1 VRSSDRQAGSGPLI
15 RVSFVC
21 TANRARSPFAAALL
35 RRSTAELP
43 VAVDSYGTLDR
54 ADAPALPQA
63 IRAAREFGIDLTS
76 HRARSAT
83 TAVFADS
90 DLVVGFEQFHI
101 AHAVVTAGAIRE
113 RVFLLTELA
122 AACAQLD
129 VLPRDEESFRAA
141 VARADEIRS
150 PAGRIPE
157 AIGDPGGRSDRRFVE
172 TYDLIERMTGVI
184 AARLFGVS

>member
-129 VLPRDEESFRAA
+129 ILPRDEESFRAA
-141 VARADEIRS
+141 VASADEIRS
-150 PAGRIPE
+150 TAGRIPE
-157 AIGDPGGRSDRRFVE
+157 AIGDPVGRSDRRFVE